1 MQILFVHQN
10 FPAQFLHLAPALV
23 QDGHAV
29 TALTLRR
36 GLPDVWQGVRICR
49 YTAERSTTPGVHP
62 WVGDFETKV
71 VRAEAAWRA
80 ARALR
85 DGGFRPDVIV
95 AHPGWG
101 EALFLRDVWP
111 GVPMGL
117 FCEMMYGSGLDGSFD
132 GVPDR
137 EAEVLRLRL
146 RNMGMIPDPALMDAG
161 ISPTHWQAATFPSA
175 LRDRITVIH
184 DGVDTAQVRPDPAA
198 QAVAGGTVLSRG
210 EPVVTF
216 VARSL
221 EPWRGFDVLMRAL
234 PDLFAARPDARV
246 VIVGGEGNS
255 YGPTPPEGG
264 WRVRLKAE
272 VWPKLPPGTADRIH
286 FAGRVPWPDHV
297 RLLQVSMV
305 HVYLSRPF
313 VPGWSLVEAM
323 AAGCAVVASDVAPVA
338 EVLGGT
344 GRLLPDGS
352 PAALA
357 VAVAALLDA
366 TDDRAAMGRAAR
378 ARAVATY
385 DLATVTLP
393 AQRGWLSR
401 LTGSSEGAARRRRAA
416 AR

>member
-23 QDGHAV
+23 RDGHAV
-29 TALTLRR
+29 TALTLRK
-36 GLPDVWQGVRICR
+36 GLPEVWQGVRVCR
-49 YTAERSTTPGVHP
+49 YGTARQTTPGVHP

-71 VRAEAAWRA
+71 IRAEAAWRA
-80 ARALR
+80 ARTLR
-85 DGGFRPDVIV
+85 DGGYRPDMIV

-146 RNMGMIPDPALMDAG
+146 RNMGMIPDAGLMDAG
-161 ISPTHWQAATFPSA
+161 ISPTHWQAATFPPA

-184 DGVDTAQVRPDPAA
+184 DGVDTARVCPDPAA
-198 QAVAGGTVLSRG
+198 QAVAADIVLSRG

-255 YGPTPPEGG
+255 YGPTPPDGG
-264 WRVRLKAE
+264 WRARLTAE
-272 VWPKLPPGTADRIH
+272 VWPKLPPGAADRVI

-323 AAGCAVVASDVAPVA
+323 AAGCAIVASGVAPVA
-338 EVLGGT
+338 EVTGGT
-344 GRLLPDGS
+344 ARLLADDT
-352 PAALA
+352 PATLA
-357 VAVAALLDA
+357 ATVTALLGDA
-366 TDDRAAMGRAAR
+366 DARDAMGTAAR
-378 ARAVATY
+378 MRAVATY
-385 DLATVTLP
+385 DLNGISLP
-393 AQRGWLSR
+393 AQRAWIDR
-401 LTGSSEGAARRRRAA
+401 LAGGTTARVAA
-416 AR
+416 

>member
-23 QDGHAV
+23 RDGHRV
-29 TALTLRR
+29 TAMTLRK
-36 GLPDVWQGVRICR
+36 GLPDVWQGVQVHR
-49 YTAERSTTPGVHP
+49 YAAQRATTPGVHP

-71 VRAEAAWRA
+71 IRAEAAWRA
-80 ARALR
+80 ARTLR
-85 DGGFRPDVIV
+85 DGGYRPDVIV

-146 RNMGMIPDPALMDAG
+146 RNMGMIPDAGLMDAG
-161 ISPTHWQAATFPSA
+161 ISPTHWQAATFPPA

-184 DGVDTAQVRPDPAA
+184 DGVDTARVCPDPAA
-198 QAVAGGTVLSRG
+198 QAVAADTVLSRG
-210 EPVVTF
+210 DPVVTF

-234 PDLFAARPDARV
+234 PDLFAARSDARV

-255 YGPTPPEGG
+255 YGPTPPDGG
-264 WRVRLKAE
+264 WRARLTAE
-272 VWPKLPPGTADRIH
+272 VWPKLPPGAADRVI

-323 AAGCAVVASDVAPVA
+323 AAGCAVVASGVAPVA
-338 EVLGGT
+338 EVTGGT
-344 GRLLPDGS
+344 ARLLADDTPDTL
-352 PAALA
+352 AAT
-357 VAVAALLDA
+357 VTDLLGDA
-366 TDDRAAMGRAAR
+366 DARGAMGTAAR
-378 ARAVATY
+378 MRAVATY
-385 DLATVTLP
+385 DLNGISLP
-393 AQRGWLSR
+393 AQRAWLDR
-401 LTGSSEGAARRRRAA
+401 LAGGTAARVAA
-416 AR
+416 

>member
-23 QDGHAV
+23 RDGHGV
-29 TALTLRR
+29 TALTLRK
-36 GLPDVWQGVRICR
+36 GLPEVWQGVRVCR
-49 YTAERSTTPGVHP
+49 YSTARSTTPGIHP

-71 VRAEAAWRA
+71 IRAEAAWRA
-80 ARALR
+80 ARTLR
-85 DGGFRPDVIV
+85 DGGYRPDVIV

-101 EALFLRDVWP
+101 EAMFLRDVWP

-132 GVPDR
+132 GVQDP

-146 RNMGMIPDPALMDAG
+146 RNLGMIPDAAMMDQG
-161 ISPTHWQAATFPSA
+161 ISPTHWQAATFPPA

-184 DGVDTAQVRPDPAA
+184 DGVDTARVRPDPAA
-198 QAVAGGTVLSRG
+198 QAVAGDTVLTRG

-234 PDLFAARPDARV
+234 PDLFAARPDVRV

-255 YGPTPPEGG
+255 YGPAPPEGG
-264 WRVRLKAE
+264 WRTRLTAE
-272 VWPKLPPGTADRIH
+272 VWPKLPPGAADRII
-286 FAGRVPWPDHV
+286 FAGRLPWPDHV

-323 AAGCAVVASDVAPVA
+323 AAGCAIIASNVAPVA
-338 EVLGGT
+338 EVTGGT
-344 GRLLPDGS
+344 ARLLPDDTPGTL
-352 PAALA
+352 AASLTD
-357 VAVAALLDA
+357 LLGDA
-366 TDDRAAMGRAAR
+366 EARKTMGEEAR
-378 ARAVATY
+378 ARAVAAY
-385 DLATVTLP
+385 DLTGISLP
-393 AQRGWLSR
+393 AQQAWLAR
-401 LTGSSEGAARRRRAA
+401 LAGDPAARAA
-416 AR
+416 A

>member
-29 TALTLRR
+29 TALTLRK
-36 GLPDVWQGVRICR
+36 GLPEVWQGVRVCR
-49 YTAERSTTPGVHP
+49 YTTERSTTPGVHP

-71 VRAEAAWRA
+71 IRAEAAWRA

-85 DGGFRPDVIV
+85 DAGYRPDVIV

-132 GVPDR
+132 GVSDR

-146 RNMGMIPDPALMDAG
+146 RNMGMIPDAGLMDAG
-161 ISPTHWQAATFPSA
+161 ISPTHWQAATFPPA
-175 LRDRITVIH
+175 FRDRITVIH
-184 DGVDTAQVRPDPAA
+184 DGVDTARVRPDPAA
-198 QAVAGGTVLSRG
+198 QAVVGDTVLSRG

-264 WRVRLKAE
+264 WRVRLTAE
-272 VWPKLPPGTADRIH
+272 VWPKLPPGAAERVH

-297 RLLQVSMV
+297 RLLLVSMV

-323 AAGCAVVASDVAPVA
+323 AAGCSVVASGVAPVE
-338 EVLGGT
+338 EVTGGT
-344 GRLLPDGS
+344 ARLLPDDRPGTL
-352 PAALA
+352 AAA
-357 VAVAALLDA
+357 VADLLGDTDA
-366 TDDRAAMGRAAR
+366 RAAMGGAAR

-385 DLATVTLP
+385 DLTAISLP
-393 AQRGWLSR
+393 AQRAWLDR
-401 LTGSSEGAARRRRAA
+401 LAGGTAARAA
-416 AR
+416 A